1 MRKASTK
8 ISCHVFG
15 FFRYLG
21 ILGVL
26 FFWLI
31 VLISVSLN
39 PWFMF
44 THDAFSDLGGP
55 RANAPYVYNYGLI
68 TLGAMLY
75 LFSMWIA
82 TKTRSKL
89 ELIGASWL
97 MIASLFLSLIGVY
110 PSGSRP
116 HTFVSSWFFIQTWL
130 SMTPFLLQS
139 FLSRNK
145 DDAVVFS
152 SLFILSPII
161 AFIVEL
167 TAGWPSVA
175 VLEAYG
181 VVVIDF
187 YVIYLYHKY
196 K

>member
-1 MRKASTK
+1 MRKVSTK

-75 LFSMWIA
+75 LFSIWIA

-187 YVIYLYHKY
+187 YVFYLYY
-196 K
+196 KFK

>member
-1 MRKASTK
+1 M
-8 ISCHVFG
+8 FG

-31 VLISVSLN
+31 ILISVSLN

-167 TAGWPSVA
+167 SAGWPSVA

-187 YVIYLYHKY
+187 YVIYLYY
-196 K
+196 KFK